1 VGNSLRFKQMRI
13 LRVFNGK
20 YFCFSLS
27 FRVIRLLIVDIGK
40 RKKDFDNG
48 GWKLQEFV
56 SRVAGVLVS

>member
-1 VGNSLRFKQMRI
+1 MRI